1 MRKYALCAATLCTA
15 MMSSVIAAEFTAADL
30 AKEEGKFA
38 AYSASMVCAP
48 PFWSSLRRNP
58 GCCARSSV

>member
-15 MMSSVIAAEFTAADL
+15 IMSSVIAAEFTASDL

-38 AYSASMVCAP
+38 AYSVKHGMRAAFLEYFAAQS
-48 PFWSSLRRNP
+48 
-58 GCCARSSV
+58 